1 VEWLSLLRHIHLAP
15 DLENTRW
22 RELKQAA
29 AVELIRRDRCS
40 PLANLPQLPT
50 AVLQNAPQHGIRY
63 GMV

>member
-15 DLENTRW
+15 DLENARW
-22 RELKQAA
+22 HELKQAA
-29 AVELIRRDRCS
+29 AVELRRRDRCS

-50 AVLQNAPQHGIRY
+50 TVLQKAPQHGIRY